1 MPMSDAHRSH
11 TGRAVGLLWALA
23 AIVIAAVAL
32 PIAPAGA
39 AGPGPIAVAP
49 YSGYNSLLTR
59 VPYLTDLTQ
68 TSVDVTWATTSSVAG
83 AAEWGP
89 LGSCT
94 AHSTPVPSTLP
105 SLVPRSGSPASAT
118 ARQFTV
124 GTVSEYQS
132 TVVLSGLAPGSAYCY
147 RVLSGGAAPA
157 DLLGANPSQSF
168 TTLDA
173 IGSTPS
179 TPLTFDVVGD
189 LGETQQ
195 SAGVEFPNS
204 LNPDQAAIDSLIGSS
219 GARFALTAGDVAYGG
234 GTQQNYGDLQQSGSE
249 VSDIFGPSYWPQTG
263 GIPTFAG
270 DGNHGQNVNGLR
282 IWPESNTAAAS
293 QGTYAFDSY
302 PALAAD
308 GTTTGTY
315 PDAWYAISTGRVRIY
330 VLNAAW
336 ADATGSSGNLGS
348 ATGSACGAVGSPAA
362 IACEGYQ
369 VDHDEHWTPASPE
382 YQWLAADLASHP
394 GAVKMAV
401 WHYPLRSDNGTQPS
415 DNYLQNSAA
424 NPYQSTSLESLL
436 SANGVKLV
444 FNGHTHTYQRIA
456 PSASG
461 QVVNYVTGGA
471 GGLLEPVL
479 GGSVCTGLQKVEAIY
494 AIGWSPTSGSGSGC
508 GAPAPQSAAQVYNFL
523 KVTVSGNT
531 VTVAPTNAAGQ
542 VFDQQTYTYS
552 LPSPP
557 TAPAGVTAT
566 TVGSAVALTW
576 TPSIA
581 STGVIAS
588 YQVSRNGIPLTT
600 VAGTMTG
607 LTDTQV
613 QPGSTYSYSVTAVD
627 SGGNT
632 SAPGAS
638 NQVTVPLL
646 TTGFES
652 GSLGGWSP
660 VVGGVSV
667 QSQVVHSG
675 AFAAH
680 VTSTGGQSF
689 LLQNLPS
696 ASATLYAQGWIEV
709 ASQST
714 STTLLGLRTQATSTA
729 PAVQVAAVYLAA
741 NGQVKLRN
749 NISGTNYLG
758 TTTLAPGTWHQLT
771 LGVNQSLGTLQV
783 WVDGKPDAA
792 LSQINQTLG
801 TVPMSNVQVG
811 DDATGRTY
819 SWFADDITVSTAL
832 PR

>member
-1 MPMSDAHRSH
+1 MPMSDVHRSY
-11 TGRAVGLLWALA
+11 TRRASGVLWALVA
-23 AIVIAAVAL
+23 MVVAAVAL

-39 AGPGPIAVAP
+39 AGPGPIAVVP
-49 YSGYNSLLTR
+49 YSGYNPLLTR
-59 VPYLTDLTQ
+59 APYLTDLTQ

-83 AAEWGP
+83 AVEWGP
-89 LGSCT
+89 TGSCT

-105 SLVPRSGSPASAT
+105 SLVPLSGSPASAT

-132 TVVLSGLAPGSAYCY
+132 TVVLSGLAPGSTYCY
-147 RVLSGGAAPA
+147 RVLSGGVAPV

-173 IGSTPS
+173 VGSTPS
-179 TPLTFDVVGD
+179 APLTFDVVGD

-204 LNPDQAAIDSLIGSS
+204 LNPDQAGDRLADRLFRGQVRVDRRRRRLRR
-219 GARFALTAGDVAYGG
+219 GDTA
-234 GTQQNYGDLQQSGSE
+234 E
-249 VSDIFGPSYWPQTG
+249 
-263 GIPTFAG
+263 
-270 DGNHGQNVNGLR
+270 LR
-282 IWPESNTAAAS
+282 RP
-293 QGTYAFDSY
+293 
-302 PALAAD
+302 AAD
-308 GTTTGTY
+308 RVRGQRHLRSVVLARDGWH
-315 PDAWYAISTGRVRIY
+315 PHLRRRRQPRPERQRSADLARVKHGGRLPGHLRLRQLSRCWPPTGRRRAPIRTPGTRSPPASPHLRAERRVGRRHR
-330 VLNAAW
+330 L
-336 ADATGSSGNLGS
+336 SGNLGS

-382 YQWLAADLASHP
+382 YRWLAADLASHP

-424 NPYQSTSLESLL
+424 DPYQSTSLESLL
-436 SANGVKLV
+436 STNGVKLV
-444 FNGHTHTYQRIA
+444 FNGHAHTYQRIA
-456 PSASG
+456 PNAPG
-461 QVVNYVTGGA
+461 QVVNYVTGG
-471 GGLLEPVL
+471 GGGVLEPVL

-494 AIGWSPTSGSGSGC
+494 AIGWSPSSGSGSGC

-531 VTVAPTNAAGQ
+531 VTVTPTNAAGQ

-557 TAPAGVTAT
+557 TVPTGVTAAT
-566 TVGSAVALTW
+566 AGSAVALTW
-576 TPSIA
+576 APSVA

-600 VAGTMTG
+600 VAGTVTG
-607 LTDTQV
+607 LTDAQV
-613 QPGSTYSYSVTAVD
+613 QPGGTYSYSVTAVD
-627 SGGNT
+627 SAGNT

-652 GSLGGWSP
+652 GSLSGWSP

-667 QSQVVHSG
+667 QSQAVHSG
-675 AFAAH
+675 TFAAQ

-689 LLQNLPS
+689 LLQNLPA
-696 ASATLYAQGWIEV
+696 ASSTLYAQGWFDV

-714 STTLLGLRTQATSTA
+714 STTLLGLRTQATSSA
-729 PAVQVAAVYLAA
+729 PAVQVADVYLSV

-749 NISGTNYLG
+749 NISATNYLG
-758 TTTLAPGTWHQLT
+758 TQTLAPGTWH
-771 LGVNQSLGTLQV
+771 G
-783 WVDGKPDAA
+783 
-792 LSQINQTLG
+792 
-801 TVPMSNVQVG
+801 
-811 DDATGRTY
+811 
-819 SWFADDITVSTAL
+819 
-832 PR
+832 